1 MEISGAVIAAII
13 CGVVCIGLII
23 YAIIRGQRRKLSTGI
38 EDMIGK
44 TAIVQTALNPKGTVF
59 VEGEGEVW
67 SAILEGKSNNTV
79 EPEEEVII
87 TKVAGLKLWVTK
99 KEKEEK

>member
-13 CGVVCIGLII
+13 CGIVCIGLII

-44 TAIVQTALNPKGTVF
+44 TAIAQTALNPKGTVF

-67 SAILEGKSNNTV
+67 SAILEGNSDTV
-79 EPEEEVII
+79 EPEEEVTI
-87 TKVAGLKLWVTK
+87 TRVAGLKLWVTK
-99 KEKEEK
+99 KEKEVK

>member
-1 MEISGAVIAAII
+1 MEMSGAIITAII
-13 CGVVCIGLII
+13 CGVICLGLVI

-38 EDMIGK
+38 EEMIGK
-44 TAIVQTALNPKGTVF
+44 TAIAQTALNPKGLVF

-67 SAILEGKSNNTV
+67 TAILKGNSSDTV
-79 EPEEEVII
+79 EPEEEVTI
-87 TKVAGLKLWVTK
+87 TRVAGLKLWVTK